1 MQLGRQIDG
10 ITVRHEHAQYHSMQ
24 KDHGLTTAQSM
35 ACDVVVGGADI

>member
-10 ITVRHEHAQYHSMQ
+10 ITVRHEQ
-24 KDHGLTTAQSM
+24 KDDGLTTAQSM